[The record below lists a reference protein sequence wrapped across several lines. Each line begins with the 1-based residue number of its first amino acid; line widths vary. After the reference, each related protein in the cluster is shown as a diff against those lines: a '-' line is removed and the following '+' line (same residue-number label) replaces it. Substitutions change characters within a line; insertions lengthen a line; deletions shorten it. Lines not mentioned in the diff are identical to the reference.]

1 MLEDGAGRDDAD
13 YLPFE
18 DALCGLGVAELFAYG
33 DAVSFFQQLRERG
46 IERVGGNAGKW
57 DAVAPAELLG
67 CEGDAEVARDDF
79 GVLAKG
85 FVEITEAEQENAV
98 RELGL
103 YPLVLLLE
111 SGTPCCHRLVFA
123 VWQSATPSTPV
134 WSLYI
139 GAVNIHET
147 RTRLR

>member
-1 MLEDGAGRDDAD
+1 MD
-13 YLPFE
+13 
-18 DALCGLGVAELFAYG
+18 
-33 DAVSFFQQLRERG
+33 
-46 IERVGGNAGKW
+46 GNACEW
-57 DAVAPAELLG
+57 DAVAPAKLLG
-67 CEGDAEVARDDF
+67 GEGDTEVARDDF

-85 FVEITEAEQENAV
+85 FVEIAEAKQQYTV
-98 RELGL
+98 GELGL

-139 GAVNIHET
+139 GAVNIHEA
-147 RTRLR
+147 RTRLG